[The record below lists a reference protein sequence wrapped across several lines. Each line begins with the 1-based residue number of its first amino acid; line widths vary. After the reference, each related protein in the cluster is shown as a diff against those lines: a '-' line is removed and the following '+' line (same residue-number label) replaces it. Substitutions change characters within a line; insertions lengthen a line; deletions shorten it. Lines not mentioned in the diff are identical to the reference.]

1 MHCLVELWERI
12 PPHDGFGT
20 ASQPR
25 EKLNL
30 HPAKLIHLF
39 PNGIPNS
46 SNNEPNN
53 RQRSGRV
60 QGGLARVVTVH
71 PESEGADGPTY
82 DIEYVLGGKYSGFKR
97 GDLVYTTAAEEGLTD
112 DGPGRRRRA
121 QVGKQRYS
129 AAEDAPAQ
137 QSAVPKSSSS
147 APNKGK
153 DRKPGTKSAT
163 AKKRHKSGG
172 TSEDESQSKASR
184 SDISKLGW
192 EKRRANKAAK
202 PTGKGGKSKASTKD
216 TKAAKQAKRGTK
228 RGVSDAVDSDSTAA
242 HDGSKEARKDI
253 YGKHKKEM
261 EKSILRLE
269 KVDRFGFFLDTTPAD
284 FDENYDVDENS
295 ETGDSDDQSMSRAFR
310 PNSIEFPAG
319 PPFDFHVLRKRF
331 AAGRYDKDLVTP
343 ELERQRDIRATLAAQ
358 SNKMDGMNDE
368 NGGAKENA
376 DEGSPRDASDDLD
389 FDTLARSMCYPVA
402 VDWDLLK
409 SDVDSMCDAAMSRDP
424 DGINL
429 GSGHLGFTAHKV
441 KKLMEEMYSTYGSK
455 RLDEVITE
463 ENRDKYSRILLNC
476 GNSEAA
482 MQGEWRKTAFSERK
496 YARLE
501 TASVICDGLSP
512 KDSSYAMYELET
524 KLPDSFVGLAYT
536 YDDAGQHSEMWMK
549 TVANETTRTAKVRR
563 KRQKKG
569 EEGSEDTSTVSNKAA
584 KAAMA
589 LAKDDGVVRAQV
601 QATMTTLLIQVQDRV
616 MTDLG
621 VMNHPEARSA
631 NWDDGDRLRDY
642 DAGAGSGEARIQQG
656 TLSKSA
662 GGLPQVAEQE
672 VWGIDCYTRK
682 NVMSLIERE
691 FNADIAVEF
700 VEKWLLPAINAC
712 PVELA
717 HRMSTAAKILEG
729 LDPMAPTLAQA
740 GNSSSPSE
748 DLKTTAPAKPLIE
761 GAEVSFTNESVASSL
776 EQIISTIEA
785 RSNEN
790 ANPSLEDCGLNRPE
804 EVTSGIE
811 KATPLGE
818 TRSSDDVVM
827 HDAAADSALSQ
838 PSGEAVPV
846 KESSS
851 VFLRDA
857 LRSKIRQ
864 RGPPWLRAAARLVR
878 LASDAVDDDFFRIH
892 PKGHGSVVIGDGGLK
907 ANSLITYYRGEV
919 YPSWRWCEKLD
930 AIERVQKEKNLR
942 PNLPDFYNMA
952 MERPKKDPRGYC
964 LLFVDASRK
973 SGLGSSFSHSCNPT
987 CEVRVVSLHGKLQ
1000 LSMTTL
1006 RDLEQGEEL
1015 TFDYNAVTESL
1026 DEYRFAVCLCGQR
1039 RCRGS
1044 FLHYATAECYQ
1055 QVLSRNSP
1063 IAARFAN
1070 LVRGCTKQVMS
1081 REDSGI
1087 LARHGF
1093 NTAAFGAVSFNHHAA
1108 ATSLVSRDS
1117 IDNVPIWLRTY
1128 VADCLRYIEYE
1139 RRALPVALLCNQM
1152 ERMSKESKTAVAK
1165 RKSSSKKSDSE
1176 SAVSVSS
1183 SSKPTKESKPKSS
1196 YFYYLEKKRS
1206 QFEAATK
1213 KKHGSLRGLELA
1225 QAVNKEVAKSWAEMS
1240 DAKKETWKKKA
1251 VAEWKRGGGSNNKD
1265 KGKPSK
1271 QETQKKSKDKSGKEP
1286 TAKAKAKKSETAA
1299 PGDAASKEKG
1309 SPSKQQNELGME
1321 AKTIS
1326 FADADAE
1333 GSSAMEQRIQQLAQS
1348 LSRVGRVLDR
1358 HRESVLADRSIVSG
1372 SINSKMLRSLA
1383 PRPLKIMDDVDV
1395 VNWLWNDPR
1404 GVAQQLFAKVREVF
1418 PEKSLLLSLLDNTK
1432 STFPVLAAF
1441 SNGYIPRVS
1450 PRGSFISAITMPDCF
1465 FFFQPSSSIEGGSTL
1480 ARQPT
1485 RGGSSRR
1492 LSLCSAQIWLIS
1504 SSSPRRLTP
1513 KLIARK
1519 RGSRPVSV
1527 KRRKTRRTKE
1537 KDRNKRRRRRGTSR

>member
-1 MHCLVELWERI
+1 
-12 PPHDGFGT
+12 
-20 ASQPR
+20 
-25 EKLNL
+25 
-30 HPAKLIHLF
+30 
-39 PNGIPNS
+39 
-46 SNNEPNN
+46 
-53 RQRSGRV
+53 
-60 QGGLARVVTVH
+60 
-71 PESEGADGPTY
+71 
-82 DIEYVLGGKYSGFKR
+82 
-97 GDLVYTTAAEEGLTD
+97 
-112 DGPGRRRRA
+112 
-121 QVGKQRYS
+121 
-129 AAEDAPAQ
+129 
-137 QSAVPKSSSS
+137 
-147 APNKGK
+147 
-153 DRKPGTKSAT
+153 
-163 AKKRHKSGG
+163 
-172 TSEDESQSKASR
+172 
-184 SDISKLGW
+184 
-192 EKRRANKAAK
+192 
-202 PTGKGGKSKASTKD
+202 
-216 TKAAKQAKRGTK
+216 
-228 RGVSDAVDSDSTAA
+228 
-242 HDGSKEARKDI
+242 
-253 YGKHKKEM
+253 
-261 EKSILRLE
+261 
-269 KVDRFGFFLDTTPAD
+269 
-284 FDENYDVDENS
+284 
-295 ETGDSDDQSMSRAFR
+295 
-310 PNSIEFPAG
+310 
-319 PPFDFHVLRKRF
+319 
-331 AAGRYDKDLVTP
+331 
-343 ELERQRDIRATLAAQ
+343 
-358 SNKMDGMNDE
+358 MNDE
-368 NGGAKENA
+368 NGDENENA
-376 DEGSPRDASDDLD
+376 YDSSPREAGDDLD
-389 FDTLARSMCYPVA
+389 LDTLARSMRHPVA

-424 DGINL
+424 DGVNL
-429 GSGHLGFTAHKV
+429 GSGHLGFTANKI

-463 ENRDKYSRILLNC
+463 EIRDKYGRILLNC

-563 KRQKKG
+563 KRPKKG
-569 EEGSEDTSTVSNKAA
+569 EEGSDDTSTVSNKAA

-601 QATMTTLLIQVQDRV
+601 QATMTTLLIRVQDRV

-656 TLSKSA
+656 TLIKSA

-682 NVMSLIERE
+682 NVMTLIEKE

-700 VEKWLLPAINAC
+700 VQKWLLPAINAC

-729 LDPMAPTLAQA
+729 LDPMAPTLLAQA
-740 GNSSSPSE
+740 GGSSSASE
-748 DLKTTAPAKPLIE
+748 DLKTAESVAKPSTE

-776 EQIISTIEA
+776 EQIISTIED
-785 RSNEN
+785 RFEN
-790 ANPSLEDCGLNRPE
+790 ANPSLEDCSMDRPE

-838 PSGEAVPV
+838 PISGDAAPV

-919 YPSWRWCEKLD
+919 YPAWRWCEKLD

-1044 FLHYATAECYQ
+1044 FLHYATADCYQ

-1063 IAARFAN
+1063 MAARFAN

-1081 REDSGI
+1081 REDSAI

-1152 ERMSKESKTAVAK
+1152 ERMSKESKAAVAK
-1165 RKSSSKKSDSE
+1165 RKSSSKKSKSE
-1176 SAVSVSS
+1176 SAVSGSS

-1225 QAVNKEVAKSWAEMS
+1225 QAVNKEVAKSWAGMS
-1240 DAKKETWKKKA
+1240 DAKKEVWKKKA
-1251 VAEWKRGGGSNNKD
+1251 VAEWKKGGGSKNKD

-1271 QETQKKSKDKSGKEP
+1271 QEMQRKSKDKSGKESQP
-1286 TAKAKAKKSETAA
+1286 LKVTTKAKAKKSESVA
-1299 PGDAASKEKG
+1299 PSDAASLKGEK
-1309 SPSKQQNELGME
+1309 STSKQQNELGME

-1372 SINSKMLRSLA
+1372 SINPKMLRSLA

-1404 GVAQQLFAKVREVF
+1404 GVAPQLFAKVRGVF
-1418 PEKSLLLSLLDNTK
+1418 PAKSLLLSLLDNTK

-1441 SNGYIPRVS
+1441 SNGYIPR
-1450 PRGSFISAITMPDCF
+1450 
-1465 FFFQPSSSIEGGSTL
+1465 
-1480 ARQPT
+1480 
-1485 RGGSSRR
+1485 
-1492 LSLCSAQIWLIS
+1492 
-1504 SSSPRRLTP
+1504 
-1513 KLIARK
+1513 
-1519 RGSRPVSV
+1519 
-1527 KRRKTRRTKE
+1527 
-1537 KDRNKRRRRRGTSR
+1537 

>member
-1 MHCLVELWERI
+1 MTTS
-12 PPHDGFGT
+12 DT
-20 ASQPR
+20 APRSR
-25 EKLNL
+25 EKLDSEPDENQ
-30 HPAKLIHLF
+30 PI
-39 PNGIPNS
+39 S
-46 SNNEPNN
+46 SRTGLTHFSQSTTEPND
-53 RQRSGRV
+53 RQRAGRV
-60 QGGLARVVTVH
+60 QGGLARIVSVH
-71 PESEGADGPTY
+71 PESEGTDGPTY
-82 DIEYVLGGKYSGFKR
+82 DIEYLLGGKHSGFDR
-97 GDLVYTTAAEEGLTD
+97 DDLVYTTAEDEGLTD
-112 DGPGRRRRA
+112 DGAGRRRRA
-121 QVGKQRYS
+121 LVGKQEPS
-129 AAEDAPAQ
+129 AADEPQDDAATKTKRA
-137 QSAVPKSSSS
+137 STTTTSK
-147 APNKGK
+147 KGK
-153 DRKPGTKSAT
+153 DRKPGLTASAA
-163 AKKRHKSGG
+163 AKKRRKSGG
-172 TSEDESQSKASR
+172 TSEDDSQSKASR
-184 SDISKLGW
+184 SDISKQGW
-192 EKRRANKAAK
+192 EKRGANKSAK
-202 PTGKGGKSKASTKD
+202 LTGKGGKSKASAKD
-216 TKAAKQAKRGTK
+216 AKAAKPAKRGTK
-228 RGVSDAVDSDSTAA
+228 RGSSDAVESDATPANDS
-242 HDGSKEARKDI
+242 SKEARKDL

-269 KVDRFGFFLDTTPAD
+269 KVDRFGFFLDTTPVE
-284 FDENYDVDENS
+284 FDENYEVDEDS
-295 ETGDSDDQSMSRAFR
+295 ETGESDDGAMSRAWR
-310 PNSIEFPAG
+310 PNGIEFPTG

-343 ELERQRDIRATLAAQ
+343 ELERQRDIRAILAAQ
-358 SNKMDGMNDE
+358 AKETDGTNGE
-368 NGGAKENA
+368 NGDANENA
-376 DEGSPRDASDDLD
+376 DDGSPREAGDDLD
-389 FDTLARSMCYPVA
+389 LDTLARSMCHPVA

-409 SDVDSMCDAAMSRDP
+409 SDVDSMCDAAMARDP
-424 DGINL
+424 DGVNL
-429 GSGHLGFTAHKV
+429 GSGHLGFTARKV

-463 ENRDKYSRILLNC
+463 EIRDKYGRILLNC

-512 KDSSYAMYELET
+512 KDSSYAMHELET

-549 TVANETTRTAKVRR
+549 TVANETTRTAKVKR
-563 KRQKKG
+563 KRPKKG
-569 EEGSEDTSTVSNKAA
+569 EEGSDDTSTVSNKAA

-589 LAKDDGVVRAQV
+589 LATDDGVVRAQV
-601 QATMTTLLIQVQDRV
+601 QTTMTTLLIQVQDRV

-642 DAGAGSGEARIQQG
+642 DTGAGSGEAMIQQG
-656 TLSKSA
+656 NLCKSA

-682 NVMSLIERE
+682 NVMCLIERE

-700 VEKWLLPAINAC
+700 VQKWLLPAINAC

-729 LDPMAPTLAQA
+729 LDPMTPTLAQS
-740 GNSSSPSE
+740 GGYGPNDDSRSSAASE
-748 DLKTTAPAKPLIE
+748 DVKTAESAAKPSIE

-776 EQIISTIEA
+776 EQIIATIEA
-785 RSNEN
+785 RSTET
-790 ANPSLEDCGLNRPE
+790 ANQSLEDCSMDRPE

-827 HDAAADSALSQ
+827 HDAVAADSALSQ
-838 PSGEAVPV
+838 PTSVAAEPV

-919 YPSWRWCEKLD
+919 YPAWRWCEKLD

-1044 FLHYATAECYQ
+1044 FLHYATADCYQ

-1081 REDSGI
+1081 REDSAI

-1152 ERMSKESKTAVAK
+1152 ERMSKDSKAAVAK
-1165 RKSSSKKSDSE
+1165 RKSSAKKSNSE
-1176 SAVSVSS
+1176 SAGSS
-1183 SSKPTKESKPKSS
+1183 SSKPAKESKPKSS

-1240 DAKKETWKKKA
+1240 DGKKEVWKKKA
-1251 VAEWKRGGGSNNKD
+1251 VAEWKKGGGSNKD

-1271 QETQKKSKDKSGKEP
+1271 QETQKKNKEKGGMESQP
-1286 TAKAKAKKSETAA
+1286 LKVTTKAKAKKSETTAI
-1299 PGDAASKEKG
+1299 GDAASKEKE
-1309 SPSKQQNELGME
+1309 SASKQQNELGME

-1395 VNWLWNDPR
+1395 VNWLWNDPG
-1404 GVAQQLFAKVREVF
+1404 GVAPQLFANVRGAF
-1418 PEKSLLLSLLDNTK
+1418 PAKSLLLSLLDNTK

-1441 SNGYIPRVS
+1441 SNGYIPRV
-1450 PRGSFISAITMPDCF
+1450 
-1465 FFFQPSSSIEGGSTL
+1465 
-1480 ARQPT
+1480 
-1485 RGGSSRR
+1485 R
-1492 LSLCSAQIWLIS
+1492 LL
-1504 SSSPRRLTP
+1504 
-1513 KLIARK
+1513 
-1519 RGSRPVSV
+1519 
-1527 KRRKTRRTKE
+1527 
-1537 KDRNKRRRRRGTSR
+1537 